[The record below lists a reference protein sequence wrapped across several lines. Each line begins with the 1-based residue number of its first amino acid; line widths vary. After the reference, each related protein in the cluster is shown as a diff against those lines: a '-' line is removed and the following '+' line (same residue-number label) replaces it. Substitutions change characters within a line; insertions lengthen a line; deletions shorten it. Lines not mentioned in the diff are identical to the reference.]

1 MTKALIVYGTRYGAT
16 ASTSE
21 EMASVLRQEGVEVR
35 VANAKEEKIKDIA
48 EYDLVIVSSG
58 IQMRNWMSE
67 PEEFLK
73 KFQKELATKKLA
85 LFVSCGAGCKALVE
99 GKLDAVANARREYLE
114 EKAAQYNLQPIALGM
129 FSGIYDYNKL
139 PFGMLEALRPKLA
152 AACKETQPG
161 VYDTR
166 DWNAI
171 RNWTREL
178 AQKVRT

>member
-1 MTKALIVYGTRYGAT
+1 
-16 ASTSE
+16 
-21 EMASVLRQEGVEVR
+21 
-35 VANAKEEKIKDIA
+35 
-48 EYDLVIVSSG
+48 
-58 IQMRNWMSE
+58 MSE

-114 EKAAQYNLQPIALGM
+114 EKAAQYNLQPIAMGM
-129 FSGIYDYNKL
+129 FSGIYDYNI
-139 PFGMLEALRPKLA
+139 PDYNILEALRPKLA
-152 AACKETQPG
+152 AVYKETQPG

-171 RNWTREL
+171 RNWTKEL
-178 AQKVRT
+178 AQKVRA